1 MGKRGKRFSLYSFY
15 QVLREKKAVPEKII
29 RLFGTDISLAVV
41 PVVRKENCIGAFAML
56 QKFNE
61 QESRQNALRRQ
72 MMQKGHYARYTL
84 DDVIG
89 ISTAITEQKY
99 SAENGGNRQPGPSY
113 G

>member
-1 MGKRGKRFSLYSFY
+1 
-15 QVLREKKAVPEKII
+15 
-29 RLFGTDISLAVV
+29 
-41 PVVRKENCIGAFAML
+41 ML

-89 ISTAITEQKY
+89 ISHSDYRNKKY

>member
-1 MGKRGKRFSLYSFY
+1 M
-15 QVLREKKAVPEKII
+15 
-29 RLFGTDISLAVV
+29 

-89 ISTAITEQKY
+89 ISTAITETKNILQEM
-99 SAENGGNRQPGPSY
+99 AGNRQPGPSY